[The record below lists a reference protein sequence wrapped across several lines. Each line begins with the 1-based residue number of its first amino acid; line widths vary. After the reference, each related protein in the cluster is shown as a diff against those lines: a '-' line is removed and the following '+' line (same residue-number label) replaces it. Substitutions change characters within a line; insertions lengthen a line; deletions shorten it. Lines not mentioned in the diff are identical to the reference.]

1 MQQDEDGP
9 QKWAEEGQME
19 FNAKGKVTDDCRVRG
34 GKIRKLTI
42 EFNKEDREGDESI
55 KRQSDARQ
63 LNNSNVSEV
72 GHSELREEVKQK
84 VRQTK
89 NIIKMAVKMENHPE
103 DGRTATAT
111 ATTEEPDSQKQSAS
125 QKVADKPSTGK
136 KQEESKE
143 QGLFFYIGGTN
154 GTSLIAD
161 FCSNKGWKQIW
172 DNNRNDYYFKWS
184 DAKVFANYHRFHE
197 GKQLLNQIPNNR
209 VLTSKFGLCSS
220 LKDNERIMNKYGRVM
235 FSKFMTLEQFYPET
249 YRMDIKSERYTF
261 YRAFQDGQIW
271 ISKPAESSQGKG
283 IFLLKTKDDVRAF
296 LEKLESVEEN
306 PYFRMSLYNSPINRI
321 VQRYVDK
328 PLLLEG
334 RKFDVRSYFLIAC
347 TSPYMTFFR
356 HGYAKLT
363 CNAYKPDSDDLT
375 DHLTNQFIQKK
386 NAKYSDMKEDTI
398 WSMEHLNDYIN
409 EKYMEAKRLP
419 KDWVFTVFTKRMQ
432 QIITQCFIAS
442 KARLASKLGYFDLLG
457 CDIMIDQNFK
467 VWLLELNSNPSLLR
481 NCEILKTVIPK
492 VMNEALDLVLEI
504 FRKSTSGMC
513 IMPLETQK
521 EFVLLYNG
529 SPKEPFLK
537 TFKDRLEYRISER
550 ATILKRPQ
558 HSKNRPQLKVV
569 TSIEL
574 TSTADPMSIQTRL
587 LPSFTSLIHQGQ
599 LPEISLVQH
608 LRSARNRSTTDVQSR
623 DHQAGASSD
632 EQSLQRH
639 APDTGLSKRR
649 TLAPQLVPALI
660 KPHSAGLHPRKSL
673 QNNLLTF
680 NTSFHS
686 LIITRNQLS
695 SKKVVPKGTEM
706 KINSKAINT

>member
-1 MQQDEDGP
+1 MVLQWKEFGNVMLFDPRMNGQADEDGQADVFILIRTERNEKELFKP
-9 QKWAEEGQME
+9 CWVLTYAERMLP
-19 FNAKGKVTDDCRVRG
+19 
-34 GKIRKLTI
+34 LT
-42 EFNKEDREGDESI
+42 GESGTLGNRFQI
-55 KRQSDARQ
+55 SIFPFQQEMKRNFTS
-63 LNNSNVSEV
+63 
-72 GHSELREEVKQK
+72 
-84 VRQTK
+84 
-89 NIIKMAVKMENHPE
+89 
-103 DGRTATAT
+103 RTATT
-111 ATTEEPDSQKQSAS
+111 QTEEPDSRKQSAN
-125 QKVADKPSTGK
+125 QKVADKPNTGK

-143 QGLFFYIGGTN
+143 QGPFFYIGGTN
-154 GTSLIAD
+154 GASLIAD
-161 FCSNKGWKQIW
+161 FCSNKGWKQIS
-172 DNNRNDYYFKWS
+172 DNNRDDYYFKWS
-184 DAKVFANYHRFHE
+184 DINPLANHKFHE
-197 GKQLLNQIPNNR
+197 GKQLLNQIPNNK

-220 LKDNERIMNKYGRVM
+220 LKDNERIMNKYGRIM
-235 FSKFMTLEQFYPET
+235 FSKFMKLEQFYPET

-261 YRAFQDGQIW
+261 YRAFQSGQIW

-283 IFLLKTKDDVRAF
+283 IFLLKTHDDVKAF
-296 LEKLESVEEN
+296 LKKLESVEEN
-306 PYFRMSLYNSPINRI
+306 PYIRMCFCNSPINRI
-321 VQRYVDK
+321 VQRYVDD

-356 HGYAKLT
+356 HGYIKLT
-363 CNAYKPDSDDLT
+363 CNEYNPDSDDLT

-386 NAKYSDMKEDTI
+386 NAKYSEMKEDTI

-467 VWLLELNSNPSLLR
+467 VWLLEMNSNPSLQR

-504 FRKSTSGMC
+504 FRKSSNGMC
-513 IMPLETQK
+513 ILPLDTQK

-537 TFKDRLEYRISER
+537 SFKDKLEYKISER

-558 HSKNRPQLKVV
+558 HSENRPQLKVV

-574 TSTADPMSIQTRL
+574 MTTTDPISIQTRL
-587 LPSFTSLIHQGQ
+587 VPNFTSLIHQGQ
-599 LPEISLVQH
+599 LPQH
-608 LRSARNRSTTDVQSR
+608 LRSARNRSNSDVPSR

-632 EQSLQRH
+632 EQSQQKPLQ
-639 APDTGLSKRR
+639 S
-649 TLAPQLVPALI
+649 
-660 KPHSAGLHPRKSL
+660 
-673 QNNLLTF
+673 
-680 NTSFHS
+680 
-686 LIITRNQLS
+686 
-695 SKKVVPKGTEM
+695 
-706 KINSKAINT
+706 